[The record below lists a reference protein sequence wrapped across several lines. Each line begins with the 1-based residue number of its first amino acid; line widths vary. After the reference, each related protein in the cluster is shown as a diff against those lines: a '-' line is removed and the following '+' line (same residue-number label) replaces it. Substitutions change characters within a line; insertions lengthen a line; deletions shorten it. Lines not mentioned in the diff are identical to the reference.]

1 MGNDVTMYDEE
12 QDMQMRAQ
20 ASNLNEELG
29 QVEYVFSD
37 KTGTLTANI
46 MEFKKFSAGS
56 RSYGKGGRPLD
67 KQEENVN
74 FHDPELEV
82 VLGDESHE
90 DHEALMRVILFL
102 ASCHTIII
110 DQGSYNSS
118 SPDELALVN
127 AAKQFGY
134 EFIDKD
140 TEDNVVV
147 LNKKTNEKTIYKQL
161 GICEF
166 SSDRKRQSCIF
177 EKENGEIF
185 LMCKGADSVIEKIL
199 SEESRNSLVHAR
211 TEEYVKEFARE
222 GLRTLYLAER
232 KIDKEFYDQWEIKKN
247 AAKALVNGRDEAVA
261 AADAEI
267 EGTDQLELIGS
278 TAIEDRLQDNVP
290 DTI

>member
-1 MGNDVTMYDEE
+1 
-12 QDMQMRAQ
+12 
-20 ASNLNEELG
+20 
-29 QVEYVFSD
+29 
-37 KTGTLTANI
+37 
-46 MEFKKFSAGS
+46 
-56 RSYGKGGRPLD
+56 
-67 KQEENVN
+67 
-74 FHDPELEV
+74 
-82 VLGDESHE
+82 
-90 DHEALMRVILFL
+90 MRVILFL

-199 SEESRNSLVHAR
+199 SEESRNS
-211 TEEYVKEFARE
+211 
-222 GLRTLYLAER
+222 
-232 KIDKEFYDQWEIKKN
+232 
-247 AAKALVNGRDEAVA
+247 
-261 AADAEI
+261 
-267 EGTDQLELIGS
+267 
-278 TAIEDRLQDNVP
+278 
-290 DTI
+290 